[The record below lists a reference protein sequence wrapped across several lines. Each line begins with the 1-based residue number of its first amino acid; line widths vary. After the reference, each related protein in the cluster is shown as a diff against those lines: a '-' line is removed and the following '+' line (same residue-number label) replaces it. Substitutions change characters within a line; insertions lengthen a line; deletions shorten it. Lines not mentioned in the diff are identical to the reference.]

1 MVLSLAQVLEI
12 SIYPCTFYNM
22 HFIKLVP
29 RCDGI
34 QSTHINR
41 NRTNSMADS
50 GKGQSSDIDDGSEE
64 R

>member
-1 MVLSLAQVLEI
+1 
-12 SIYPCTFYNM
+12 M

-29 RCDGI
+29 HCDGI